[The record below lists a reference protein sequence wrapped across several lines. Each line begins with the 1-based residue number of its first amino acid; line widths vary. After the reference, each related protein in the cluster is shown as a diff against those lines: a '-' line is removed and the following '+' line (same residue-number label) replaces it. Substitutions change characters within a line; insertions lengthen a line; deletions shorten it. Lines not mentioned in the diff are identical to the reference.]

1 MPRYTN
7 AQRDEAREKILVFLE
22 EHGGDIQ
29 WGVKG
34 GPDGKGTTAPLAE
47 AGGIAKGAAS
57 QFLHRMARD
66 GLIVLNQE
74 NKYIKGVS
82 LPKDEPPAPQDE
94 KGAEFKGA
102 EEPLEL
108 PPEVAPAPPPPPPPV
123 TNDPLENLR
132 LRVQLVEEHQAAV
145 MKEAEEVHRVIEF
158 LENPPP
164 EYDATTYIR
173 LQLRETERKM
183 HELERK
189 LEQRT
194 KEASA
199 ATDRLAGANIK
210 NAELERIA
218 EGLEKNMRAM
228 LDTRLRSG
236 MKVREAL
243 MPNEKREIE
252 QLMKRVPKAKG
263 A

>member
-7 AQRDEAREKILVFLE
+7 EQRDQAREKILVFLE
-22 EHGGDIQ
+22 EHGGEIA

-34 GPDGKGTTAPLAE
+34 GPDGKGTTGPLAE

-57 QFLHRMARD
+57 SFLQRMARD
-66 GLIVLNQE
+66 GLIVLNQDG
-74 NKYIKGVS
+74 KYIKGVS
-82 LPKDEPPAPQDE
+82 LAKDEPPAPPQDE
-94 KGAEFKGA
+94 KGD
-102 EEPLEL
+102 EEAVVE
-108 PPEVAPAPPPPPPPV
+108 EEVAVAPAPPPPPPP
-123 TNDPLENLR
+123 TTDPLENLR

-173 LQLRETERKM
+173 LQLGETERKM
-183 HELERK
+183 HELEKK

-194 KEASA
+194 REASQ
-199 ATDRLAGANIK
+199 ATDRLAGLNIRY
-210 NAELERIA
+210 AELERIA

-228 LDTRLRSG
+228 LDNRLRSG

-243 MPNEKREIE
+243 EPNQRREIE
-252 QLMKRVPKAKG
+252 KLMKRVPKAKG